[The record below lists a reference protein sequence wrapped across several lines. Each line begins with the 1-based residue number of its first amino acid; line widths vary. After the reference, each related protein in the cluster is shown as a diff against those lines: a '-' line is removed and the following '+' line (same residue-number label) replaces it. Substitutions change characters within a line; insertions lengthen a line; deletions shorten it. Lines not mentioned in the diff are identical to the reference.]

1 MDKCNSEYR
10 GTSHSK
16 NIPRPNIYLQV
27 YGLRGAVKK
36 CAKFSSPQNPTREP
50 QRLLFFL
57 YISTDNMPSD
67 EHERSWRL
75 ELLKNG
81 LTSDNLLPRYGFLP
95 KTLFFFFFTALLR
108 YKL

>member
-1 MDKCNSEYR
+1 
-10 GTSHSK
+10 
-16 NIPRPNIYLQV
+16 
-27 YGLRGAVKK
+27 
-36 CAKFSSPQNPTREP
+36 
-50 QRLLFFL
+50 
-57 YISTDNMPSD
+57 MPSD

-95 KTLFFFFFTALLR
+95 KTLFFTALLR